1 MKRMFQVMPDVGLA
15 GVVDVGVVIMEV
27 VENHVEM
34 VAITVKS
41 IDLCLLG

>member
-1 MKRMFQVMPDVGLA
+1 MKRMFQVMPGVELA
-15 GVVDVGVVIMEV
+15 GVVDVGVIIMEI

>member
-1 MKRMFQVMPDVGLA
+1 MFQVMLDVELA
-15 GVVDVGVVIMEV
+15 GFVDVGVVIVEV